1 MEEALDLSSDRILND
16 DETLLNKTH
25 NSLIT
30 ILPFLRTKMCVDIHA
45 SYENDIQ
52 VCLSF
57 TRIHP
62 SFVNYIYTQ
71 AHTTEMNFSTT
82 NQVFTFSYDF

>member
-1 MEEALDLSSDRILND
+1 VAK
-16 DETLLNKTH
+16 ETV
-25 NSLIT
+25 T
-30 ILPFLRTKMCVDIHA
+30 ILPFLRTKTCVDIYA

-52 VCLSF
+52 VRLSF

-62 SFVNYIYTQ
+62 SFGNYVYSQ